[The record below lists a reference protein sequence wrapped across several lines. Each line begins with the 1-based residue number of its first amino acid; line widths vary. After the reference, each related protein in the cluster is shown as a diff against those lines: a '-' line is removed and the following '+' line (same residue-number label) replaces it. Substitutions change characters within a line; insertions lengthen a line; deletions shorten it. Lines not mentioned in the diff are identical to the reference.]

1 MAMMITRVLL
11 ALLCSVCVASTARA
25 QASADGTIRGIV
37 KDSQG
42 GVLPGVSI
50 TATSPSVPNAIVAV
64 STTDGSYR
72 LLNLPPGEYTIRY
85 VF

>member
-1 MAMMITRVLL
+1 VLPVRRGRRL
-11 ALLCSVCVASTARA
+11 P
-25 QASADGTIRGIV
+25 TIRGIV